1 LGGFLAGQRNPE
13 RQLALA
19 LQGGG
24 FDVEAADGSHV
35 SVEFLEFLRAEFFG
49 VSGEDGIKAEFAVR
63 AEELDHLRR
72 GFAHDG
78 FGISLALVVYSCSV
92 ELGGRQMC
100 AHTVSLLAAS
110 GCNAMSLGY
119 MPQKE

>member
-1 LGGFLAGQRNPE
+1 VPLEGSRFN
-13 RQLALA
+13 
-19 LQGGG
+19 
-24 FDVEAADGSHV
+24 VEPADGSHV
-35 SVEFLEFLRAEFFG
+35 RIESAKHVR
-49 VSGEDGIKAEFAVR
+49 GEPAGIVREYRIEAQLPVR

-72 GFAHDG
+72 GLAHYC

-119 MPQKE
+119 MPQEE